1 MLHLIFHFVAAF
13 NSFVY
18 KQIQYYNTRNMH
30 YFFSHK
36 TAFEKPQKN
45 DFYLGT
51 WNLFCSGSVAHVQN
65 SLVCAFLY
73 LEFSI

>member
-18 KQIQYYNTRNMH
+18 NKYSIITLEICII
-30 YFFSHK
+30 FFSHK